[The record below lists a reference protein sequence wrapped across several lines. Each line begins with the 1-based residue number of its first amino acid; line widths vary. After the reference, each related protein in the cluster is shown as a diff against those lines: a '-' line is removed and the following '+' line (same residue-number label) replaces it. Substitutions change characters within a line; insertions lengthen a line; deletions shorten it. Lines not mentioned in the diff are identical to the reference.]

1 MFPALESAE
10 YGAWVRAI
18 ERLLPAPP
26 ADALDIGTGTGFVA
40 LIASQLG
47 HHAIGL
53 DLSTAMLAEARM
65 HAQQR
70 GLKASFQTGDASGA
84 TIRRSEP
91 GRYYLPPFPV
101 DTPPARRRPRQ
112 LASAFAS

>member
-1 MFPALESAE
+1 MQTKDSNVQENITTFWNTVAPFYQKDPSNVPSLESAE

-26 ADALDIGTGTGFVA
+26 ADVLDIGTGTGFVA

-53 DLSTAMLAEARM
+53 DLATAMLAEAR
-65 HAQQR
+65 A
-70 GLKASFQTGDASGA
+70 TGFRTSG
-84 TIRRSEP
+84 RS
-91 GRYYLPPFPV
+91 
-101 DTPPARRRPRQ
+101 
-112 LASAFAS
+112 S